1 MVYNLG
7 INRDRIKRI
16 VNPVRL
22 TKKQVMRAVQIEPEH
37 LSEKNNWFVVANVL
51 SYFKARKDC
60 RLLGEL
66 LNKEIYGRFNRPTAD
81 YQLIRFDLGPKADI
95 VKIGLLSPNIQR
107 PDYEYYDVS
116 NLHQLYPEMTRKYGH
131 YTIKKLLEVLE
142 TNQVPGY
149 QALINEII
157 TTYVLDWFC
166 HQLDRN
172 PKNLLFERSV
182 DGNLALSPLIDNE
195 SSFGINGNG
204 KLDTNYS
211 KLWIPAIPYSEADFA
226 SNPSDFDGCDYN
238 IVSLLMDYPE
248 QVLPV
253 LEQLTDENF
262 DEIINQYKNTMNSKI
277 YLSEEGLGFLRNFV
291 YDKQKESDKILH
303 L

>member
-182 DGNLALSPLIDNE
+182 DGNLA
-195 SSFGINGNG
+195 
-204 KLDTNYS
+204 
-211 KLWIPAIPYSEADFA
+211 
-226 SNPSDFDGCDYN
+226 
-238 IVSLLMDYPE
+238 
-248 QVLPV
+248 
-253 LEQLTDENF
+253 
-262 DEIINQYKNTMNSKI
+262 
-277 YLSEEGLGFLRNFV
+277 
-291 YDKQKESDKILH
+291 
-303 L
+303 

>member
-7 INRDRIKRI
+7 INKESIKRI

-22 TKKQVMRAVQIEPEH
+22 TKKQVMKAVQIEQDH
-37 LSEKNNWFVVANVL
+37 LSEKNNWYVVANVL

-66 LNKEIYGRFNRPTAD
+66 LNREIFERFKRPTAD
-81 YQLIRFDLGPKADI
+81 YQLVRFALGPKADI
-95 VKIGLLSPNIQR
+95 EKIGLLSPNIQR

-172 PKNLLFERSV
+172 PKNLLFERSS
-182 DGNLALSPLIDNE
+182 DGRLSLSPLIDNE

-204 KLDTNYS
+204 KLDTTFS
-211 KLWIPAIPYSEADFA
+211 KLWIPSIPYAEKDFS
-226 SNPSDFDGCDYN
+226 SNPVDFDGCDYN
-238 IVSLLMDYPE
+238 IVSLLMDYPV
-248 QVLPV
+248 QVMPILQ
-253 LEQLTDENF
+253 QLTDENF
-262 DEIINQYKNTMNSKI
+262 DTIINQYRNTLNSKI
-277 YLSEEGLGFLRNFV
+277 YLSEEGIDFLKSFV
-291 YDKQKESDKILH
+291 YNKQEESDKILH